1 MAVDKY
7 KLISSPFM
15 VIPYNKKLL
24 IVTLLL
30 LIGATIVWRILE
42 HNNDKKNIQL
52 VLQPQVGDI
61 YEMATEN
68 GHYTLLKVGKV
79 AGESVLVHINEYE
92 ANKKSQISQL
102 RDEPFR
108 PEEILF
114 TKQTLRV
121 MLKEGKILN
130 VER

>member
-1 MAVDKY
+1 
-7 KLISSPFM
+7 M